1 MGWFKGDK
9 AVNQQS
15 RPLTKKNVT
24 TVLYA
29 PQTEQDG
36 KQRVVVEA
44 AHKASLTLKIKHWE
58 NENYTH
64 LFPKLLTPK
73 YMQNLADENNF
84 AKQFGNVKIYPTEG
98 NFMDTLSEVDLL
110 ITDQRSVLYEASML
124 NITT

>member
-1 MGWFKGDK
+1 VGWFKGDK

-44 AHKASLTLKIKHWE
+44 GTQGQLNFKNQTLGE
-58 NENYTH
+58 
-64 LFPKLLTPK
+64 
-73 YMQNLADENNF
+73 
-84 AKQFGNVKIYPTEG
+84 
-98 NFMDTLSEVDLL
+98 
-110 ITDQRSVLYEASML
+110 
-124 NITT
+124 